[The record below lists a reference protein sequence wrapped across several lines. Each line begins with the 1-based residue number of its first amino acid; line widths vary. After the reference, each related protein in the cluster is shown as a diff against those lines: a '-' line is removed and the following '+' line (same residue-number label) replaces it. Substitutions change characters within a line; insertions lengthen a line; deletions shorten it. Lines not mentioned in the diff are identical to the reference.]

1 MELTEFEKM
10 IFDGLLHCDKLE
22 DCDMIVKE
30 SIKMLNEV
38 KDEENVKPYYLSIL
52 SNLSTILQMLSHTLS
67 IDQFKEELKKMIDPS
82 D

>member
-10 IFDGLLHCDKLE
+10 IVDGLLHCDKLE

-52 SNLSTILQMLSHTLS
+52 SNLSTILQMLGHTLS